1 MRALPQPR
9 PVRHSSGWLY
19 ALLILLPGLCPA
31 AAASESPWFATLG
44 VSTISFSSSAD
55 LQGPQGRIPGAA
67 IDIPDTRTL
76 VAELGYALTPA
87 VDLRFLLGVPP
98 NLKAEG
104 RGSLQA
110 AGTLLEA
117 RIAPAML
124 SVTYQFNQDGSVRP
138 YIGAGVAY
146 IMFLNTQDGALDN
159 AQADDRFGQV
169 LQAGVDI
176 PLHASWSLVL
186 DARQLYWK
194 TTASGNA
201 PSFGGMPV
209 SADLEPDPLMFTL
222 GLSRRF

>member
-67 IDIPDTRTL
+67 IDIPDTQTL

-124 SVTYQFNQDGSVRP
+124 SVTYQFNQDGRIRP

-146 IMFLNTQDGALDN
+146 IILKDWEARIDAGATRARVLKPGQAVTMEFDGARLNLEVD
-159 AQADDRFGQV
+159 ADDKVVALRCG
-169 LQAGVDI
+169 
-176 PLHASWSLVL
+176 
-186 DARQLYWK
+186 
-194 TTASGNA
+194 
-201 PSFGGMPV
+201 
-209 SADLEPDPLMFTL
+209 
-222 GLSRRF
+222 